1 VTGVVIALGAN
12 LGDAHRA
19 LQAAVDALP
28 SLGVQLT
35 SVSAVYETDP
45 VGGPEQPVYL
55 NAVAIGRTDEEAH
68 DLLRG
73 LQRIED
79 AHGRVREVRWGPR
92 TLDLDI
98 ISLES
103 VECADETLT
112 VPHPRAAERGF
123 VLIPWLDADPQA
135 VFPDGRRVAD
145 LVAALGVAHGVRRTD
160 LRLIPPR
167 ADT

>member
-1 VTGVVIALGAN
+1 MIGVVIALGAN
-12 LGDAHRA
+12 LGDAHGA

-28 SLGVQLT
+28 AAGVEVT

-55 NAVAIGRTDEEAH
+55 NAIAVGCTGDEPHE
-68 DLLRG
+68 LLRR

-98 ISLES
+98 ICLGS
-103 VECADETLT
+103 VEVADEVLT

-123 VLIPWLDADPQA
+123 VLIPWLDADPGA
-135 VFPDGRRVAD
+135 VLPDGRRVAD
-145 LVAALGVAHGVRRTD
+145 LVAALDVAHGVRRTD
-160 LRLIPPR
+160 LRLTAPGAGP
-167 ADT
+167 